1 MIFSPFSDGI
11 YLSYGDLPNEVR
23 AWIEKTS
30 HPCNKWH
37 MVKPKPPTAD
47 VLIDQF
53 INFLLVEK
61 GLAQQTLDAYSRDLI
76 RYRQFLANQNI
87 TAFAETDTPLI
98 LKYLIGLRKSGLVA
112 RSRARHLVAIRG
124 FYRFLVQE
132 KHLHTD
138 PARLIDL
145 PKTHL
150 TLPDVLSR
158 DDIERLL
165 HAPDTDKPLGI
176 RDAAMLE
183 LLYAAGLR
191 VSELVNLKLQDI
203 NLEAG
208 FVRVF
213 GKGAKERIVPIG
225 MQAKTKIS
233 DYLKTVRSKRLKE
246 KSSPYLFVAR
256 ANRPMTRQGFWK
268 LVRRYALQAGL
279 DKKITPHSL
288 RHSFASHLLE
298 GGADLRSVQVM
309 LGHVDISTTQIYT
322 HVTRDHLKQLHRKF
336 HPRG

>member
-1 MIFSPFSDGI
+1 
-11 YLSYGDLPNEVR
+11 
-23 AWIEKTS
+23 
-30 HPCNKWH
+30 
-37 MVKPKPPTAD
+37 MVKRKPSNPNT
-47 VLIDQF
+47 LIDQF
-53 INFLLVEK
+53 LNFLLVEK
-61 GLAQQTLDAYSRDLI
+61 GLSKKTLEAYSRDII
-76 RYRQFLANQNI
+76 RYRNFLAEHQ
-87 TAFAETDTPLI
+87 TAVFSDEDTPLI
-98 LKYLIGLRKSGLVA
+98 LKYLIHLRKSGLAA

-124 FYRFLVQE
+124 LYRFLVQE
-132 KHLHTD
+132 KILRND

-145 PKTHL
+145 PRTSLK
-150 TLPDVLSR
+150 LPDVLSR
-158 DDIERLL
+158 EEIEVLIQ
-165 HAPDTDKPLGI
+165 APDTDKPLGA

-191 VSELVNLKLQDI
+191 VSELTNLKLQDI

-225 MQAKTKIS
+225 MQAKEKIEY
-233 DYLKTVRSKRLKE
+233 YLKTVRSKRLKQQ
-246 KSSPYLFVAR
+246 SSPYLFIAR

-268 LVRRYALQAGL
+268 LLRRYALQAGL
-279 DKKITPHSL
+279 NKKITPHSL

-298 GGADLRSVQVM
+298 GGADLRAVQIM